1 MKDAYYFP
9 HDSNARNDQR
19 LIKVRMKYGMEGY
32 GIYFGIIEILR
43 EQEDYIISESDIE
56 SVAYDLRVEKDMIK
70 DLLYNHRLFEI
81 RRDAVRKEAF
91 FFSKSLKRRMEK
103 LDLIKEKRAE
113 AGRLGGKSSSK
124 SKASAKAKVKHLEA
138 RRVDKNT
145 VDKSKVNKNTVN
157 IEFEKFW
164 DLYNYK
170 VGSKSKV
177 LKKWES
183 LTDLDRG
190 MIMEHLP
197 HYIKSTP
204 DKQFRK
210 HPATYLN
217 NQGWEDEIVVKT
229 NGVIDFRL
237 DSTGN
242 FYMGYCDKCN
252 KSSFYKK
259 EDIYGDSRCCN
270 SKLLNKRKKDDKESN

>member
-19 LIKVRMKYGMEGY
+19 IMKVRMEYGFVGY
-32 GIYFGIIEILR
+32 GIYFGLIEILR
-43 EQEDYIISESDIE
+43 EQANYTLSFDDLESI
-56 SVAYDLRVEKDMIK
+56 AFDLRVELNVIEDIVSN
-70 DLLYNHRLFEI
+70 YNLFVIEGMSM
-81 RRDAVRKEAF
+81 F
-91 FFSKSLKRRMEK
+91 YSKSLKRRMEK

-113 AGRLGGKSSSK
+113 AGRIGGK

-138 RRVDKNT
+138 RRVDKSKE
-145 VDKSKVNKNTVN
+145 DKSKVNKNTVN

-217 NQGWEDEIVVKT
+217 NQGWFDEIVVKT

-242 FYMGYCDKCN
+242 AYMGYCDKCN

-259 EDIYGDSRCCN
+259 EDIYGDSKCCN
-270 SKLLNKRKKDDKESN
+270 AKLLNKRKKDDKKSN

>member
-1 MKDAYYFP
+1 ME
-9 HDSNARNDQR
+9 
-19 LIKVRMKYGMEGY
+19 YGFVGY
-32 GIYFGIIEILR
+32 GIYFGLIEILR
-43 EQEDYIISESDIE
+43 EQANYTLSFDDLESI
-56 SVAYDLRVEKDMIK
+56 AFDLRVELNVIEDIVNN
-70 DLLYNHRLFEI
+70 YYLFEI
-81 RRDAVRKEAF
+81 DDDIF
-91 FFSKSLKRRMEK
+91 YSPSLKRRMEC
-103 LDLIKEKRAE
+103 LDKKRENRAK
-113 AGRLGGKSSSK
+113 AGRKGGIATAKLHQNSTDAIPVKESK
-124 SKASAKAKVKHLEA
+124 VHLNKVHL
-138 RRVDKNT
+138 N
-145 VDKSKVNKNTVN
+145 KVNKNKTN
-157 IEFEKFW
+157 YEFEKFW

-183 LTDLDRG
+183 LAELDRG

-217 NQGWEDEIVVKT
+217 NQGWFDEIVVKT
-229 NGVIDFRL
+229 NGVIDFKL

-270 SKLLNKRKKDDKESN
+270 SKLLNKRKKDDKKTN

>member
-1 MKDAYYFP
+1 MKDAYYFS

-19 LIKVRMKYGMEGY
+19 LMKVRMQYGMEGY
-32 GIYFGIIEILR
+32 GIYFGLIEILR
-43 EQEDYIISESDIE
+43 EQHQYTLYIDDLNG
-56 SVAYDLRVEKDMIK
+56 VAFDLRVDIDMIQDIVLNYNLFQIEG
-70 DLLYNHRLFEI
+70 DLFYSN
-81 RRDAVRKEAF
+81 
-91 FFSKSLKRRMEK
+91 SSKRRMEK

-177 LKKWES
+177 LKK
-183 LTDLDRG
+183 
-190 MIMEHLP
+190 
-197 HYIKSTP
+197 
-204 DKQFRK
+204 
-210 HPATYLN
+210 
-217 NQGWEDEIVVKT
+217 
-229 NGVIDFRL
+229 
-237 DSTGN
+237 
-242 FYMGYCDKCN
+242 MGIAY
-252 KSSFYKK
+252 
-259 EDIYGDSRCCN
+259 
-270 SKLLNKRKKDDKESN
+270 

>member
-19 LIKVRMKYGMEGY
+19 LMKVRMQYGMEGY

-43 EQEDYIISESDIE
+43 EQENYILHHSDIE
-56 SVAYDLRVEKDMIK
+56 SIAFDLRVDVEKLNDIIH
-70 DLLYNHRLFEI
+70 NHWLFEA
-81 RRDAVRKEAF
+81 RFDANAEEGYF
-91 FFSKSLKRRMEK
+91 YSKSLKRRMEK

-113 AGRLGGKSSSK
+113 AGRIGGKSSSK

-138 RRVDKNT
+138 SKVKN
-145 VDKSKVNKNTVN
+145 SKVNKNTVN

-183 LTDLDRG
+183 LTDLDRNK
-190 MIMEHLP
+190 IMEHLP
-197 HYIKSTP
+197 EYIKSTP

-217 NQGWEDEIVVKT
+217 NQSWEDEIVVKT
-229 NGVIDFRL
+229 NGVVDFRL

-252 KSSFYKK
+252 ISSFYKK
-259 EDIYGDSRCCN
+259 EDIYGDSKCCN
-270 SKLLNKRKKDDKESN
+270 SKLLNKRKKDDKKTT

>member
-1 MKDAYYFP
+1 MKDAYYFS

-19 LIKVRMKYGMEGY
+19 LMKVRMQYGMEGY
-32 GIYFGIIEILR
+32 GVYFGIIEILR
-43 EQEDYIISESDIE
+43 EQAEYTLTFDDLESISF
-56 SVAYDLRVEKDMIK
+56 DLRVDLEKVEDIVSN
-70 DLLYNHRLFEI
+70 YNLFVIEGMSM
-81 RRDAVRKEAF
+81 F
-91 FFSKSLKRRMEK
+91 YSKSLKRRLECLDEK
-103 LDLIKEKRAE
+103 REKRAK
-113 AGRLGGKSSSK
+113 AGRKGGIASSLLKQKPSNTQ
-124 SKASAKAKVKHLEA
+124 AVKE
-138 RRVDKNT
+138 
-145 VDKSKVNKNTVN
+145 SKVNKSKVKESKTN
-157 IEFEKFW
+157 IGFEKFW

-170 VGSKSKV
+170 VGSKNKV

-183 LTDLDRG
+183 LNELDRG

-217 NQGWEDEIVVKT
+217 NQGWFDEIVVKT
-229 NGVIDFRL
+229 NGVIDFKL

-259 EDIYGDSRCCN
+259 EDIYGDSKCCN
-270 SKLLNKRKKDDKESN
+270 SKLLNKRKKNDKESN

>member
-19 LIKVRMKYGMEGY
+19 IMKVRMEYGFIGY
-32 GIYFGIIEILR
+32 GIYFGLIEILR
-43 EQEDYIISESDIE
+43 EQANYTLSFDDLESI
-56 SVAYDLRVEKDMIK
+56 AFDLRVELDVIE
-70 DLLYNHRLFEI
+70 DIVNNYYLFEI
-81 RRDAVRKEAF
+81 DDDYF
-91 FFSKSLKRRMEK
+91 YSKSLKRRMEK

-113 AGRLGGKSSSK
+113 AGRIGGKSSSK

-138 RRVDKNT
+138 SKVKHSKVN
-145 VDKSKVNKNTVN
+145 KSKVNKNTVN

-197 HYIKSTP
+197 HYVKSTP

-217 NQGWEDEIVVKT
+217 NQGWFDEIVVKT
-229 NGVIDFRL
+229 NGVIDFKL

-270 SKLLNKRKKDDKESN
+270 SKLLNKRKKDDKKTN

>member
-19 LIKVRMKYGMEGY
+19 IMKVRMEYGFVGY
-32 GIYFGIIEILR
+32 GIYFGLIEILR
-43 EQEDYIISESDIE
+43 EQANYTLSFDDLESI
-56 SVAYDLRVEKDMIK
+56 AFDLRVELDVIE
-70 DLLYNHRLFEI
+70 DIVNNYYLFEI
-81 RRDAVRKEAF
+81 EDDIF
-91 FFSKSLKRRMEK
+91 YSPSLKRRMEK

-113 AGRLGGKSSSK
+113 AGRIGGKSSSK

-138 RRVDKNT
+138 SKVKHSKVKN
-145 VDKSKVNKNTVN
+145 SKVNKNTVN

-164 DLYNYK
+164 NLYNYK

-183 LTDLDRG
+183 LNELDRG

-217 NQGWEDEIVVKT
+217 NQGWFDEIVVKT

-270 SKLLNKRKKDDKESN
+270 SKLLNKRKKDDKKTN

>member
-19 LIKVRMKYGMEGY
+19 LLGVRMKYGMEGY

-43 EQEDYIISESDIE
+43 EQSDYKLGSCQFESI
-56 SVAYDLRVEKDMIK
+56 AYDLRVDVKKVEDIVMGEFV
-70 DLLYNHRLFEI
+70 LFEW
-81 RRDAVRKEAF
+81 DSEYSEF
-91 FFSKSLKRRMEK
+91 WSKSLKRRMEK
-103 LDLIKEKRAE
+103 LDLIKQKRAE
-113 AGRLGGKSSSK
+113 AGRVGGK
-124 SKASAKAKVKHLEA
+124 SKASAKAKVKQTQASKVKES
-138 RRVDKNT
+138 R
-145 VDKSKVNKNTVN
+145 VDKSKVNKNILN

-170 VGSKSKV
+170 VGDKNKV

-190 MIMEHLP
+190 LVMEHLP
-197 HYIKSTP
+197 HYVKSTP

-217 NQGWEDEIVVKT
+217 NQAHLDEIVISQ
-229 NGVIDFRL
+229 NGAIDFNL
-237 DSTGN
+237 DGTGK
-242 FYMGYCDKCN
+242 FYKGYCDKCN
-252 KSSFYKK
+252 EYASYRK
-259 EDIYGDSRCCN
+259 EDLYGESNCCN
-270 SKLLNKRKKDDKESN
+270 ATILKERKKYDKESN

>member
-1 MKDAYYFP
+1 
-9 HDSNARNDQR
+9 
-19 LIKVRMKYGMEGY
+19 
-32 GIYFGIIEILR
+32 
-43 EQEDYIISESDIE
+43 
-56 SVAYDLRVEKDMIK
+56 
-70 DLLYNHRLFEI
+70 
-81 RRDAVRKEAF
+81 
-91 FFSKSLKRRMEK
+91 MEK
-103 LDLIKEKRAE
+103 LDEKREKRAK
-113 AGRLGGKSSSK
+113 AGRKGGIASSLLK
-124 SKASAKAKVKHLEA
+124 QKASNTQAVKE
-138 RRVDKNT
+138 
-145 VDKSKVNKNTVN
+145 SKVNKSKVKESKTN

-170 VGSKSKV
+170 VGSRKKV

-183 LTDLDRG
+183 LTELDRG

-217 NQGWEDEIVVKT
+217 NQGWFDEIVVKT

-270 SKLLNKRKKDDKESN
+270 SKLLNKRKKDDKKTN

>member
-1 MKDAYYFP
+1 MSKDAFYFS

-19 LIKVRMKYGMEGY
+19 RMKVRMEYGMEGY
-32 GIYFGIIEILR
+32 GVYFGIIEILR
-43 EQEDYIISESDIE
+43 EQAEYTLLFDDLESISF
-56 SVAYDLRVEKDMIK
+56 DLRVDLEKVEDIVSN
-70 DLLYNHRLFEI
+70 YNLFVVEGMSM
-81 RRDAVRKEAF
+81 F
-91 FFSKSLKRRMEK
+91 YSKSLKRRMEK

-124 SKASAKAKVKHLEA
+124 SKANAKAKVKHLEA
-138 RRVDKNT
+138 SKGDKSIE
-145 VDKSKVNKNTVN
+145 DKSKVNKNTVN

-164 DLYNYK
+164 NLYNYK

-217 NQGWEDEIVVKT
+217 NQGWFDEIVVKT

-270 SKLLNKRKKDDKESN
+270 SKIINKRKKDDKKSN

>member
-19 LIKVRMKYGMEGY
+19 LLRVRMKYGMEGY

-43 EQEDYIISESDIE
+43 EQSDYKLGSCQFESI
-56 SVAYDLRVEKDMIK
+56 AYDLRVDVKKVEDIVMGEFV
-70 DLLYNHRLFEI
+70 LFEW
-81 RRDAVRKEAF
+81 DSEYSEF
-91 FFSKSLKRRMEK
+91 WSTSLKRRMEK
-103 LDLIKEKRAE
+103 LDLIKQKRAE
-113 AGRLGGKSSSK
+113 AGRVGGK
-124 SKASAKAKVKHLEA
+124 SKASAKAKVKQTQASKVKES
-138 RRVDKNT
+138 R
-145 VDKSKVNKNTVN
+145 VDKSKVNKNILN

-164 DLYNYK
+164 NLYNYK

-190 MIMEHLP
+190 MVMEHLP

-217 NQGWEDEIVVKT
+217 NQGWFDEIVISQ
-229 NGVIDFRL
+229 NGSIDFDL
-237 DSTGN
+237 DGTGK
-242 FYMGYCDKCN
+242 FYKGYCEKCN
-252 KSSFYKK
+252 EYASYRK
-259 EDIYGDSRCCN
+259 EDLYGESRCCN
-270 SKLLNKRKKDDKESN
+270 SKILNERKKDDKKSN

>member
-19 LIKVRMKYGMEGY
+19 LMKVRMQYGMEGY
-32 GIYFGIIEILR
+32 GIYFGLIEILR
-43 EQEDYIISESDIE
+43 EQANYTLSFDDLESI
-56 SVAYDLRVEKDMIK
+56 AFDLRVELNVIEDIVSN
-70 DLLYNHRLFEI
+70 YNLFVIEGMSM
-81 RRDAVRKEAF
+81 F
-91 FFSKSLKRRMEK
+91 YSKSLKRRMEK

-113 AGRLGGKSSSK
+113 AGRIGGK

-138 RRVDKNT
+138 SKGDKSIE
-145 VDKSKVNKNTVN
+145 DKSKVNKNTVN

-183 LTDLDRG
+183 LNDLDRG

-217 NQGWEDEIVVKT
+217 NQGWLDEIVVKT

-252 KSSFYKK
+252 ISSFYKK
-259 EDIYGDSRCCN
+259 EDIYGDAKCCN
-270 SKLLNKRKKDDKESN
+270 AKIINKRKKDDKKSN

>member
-1 MKDAYYFP
+1 ME
-9 HDSNARNDQR
+9 
-19 LIKVRMKYGMEGY
+19 YGFIGY
-32 GIYFGIIEILR
+32 GIYFGLIEILR
-43 EQEDYIISESDIE
+43 EQANYTLSFDDLESI
-56 SVAYDLRVEKDMIK
+56 AFDLRVELDVIE
-70 DLLYNHRLFEI
+70 DIVNNYYLFEI
-81 RRDAVRKEAF
+81 DDDYF
-91 FFSKSLKRRMEK
+91 YSKSLKRRMEK

-113 AGRLGGKSSSK
+113 AGRIGGKSSSK

-138 RRVDKNT
+138 SKVKE
-145 VDKSKVNKNTVN
+145 SKVNKSKVKESKTNK
-157 IEFEKFW
+157 EFEKFW

-197 HYIKSTP
+197 HYVKSTP

-217 NQGWEDEIVVKT
+217 NQGWFDEIVVKT
-229 NGVIDFRL
+229 NGVIDFKL

-270 SKLLNKRKKDDKESN
+270 AKLLNKRKKDDKKTT

>member
-19 LIKVRMKYGMEGY
+19 LLRVRMKYGMEGY

-43 EQEDYIISESDIE
+43 EQSDYKLGSCQFESI
-56 SVAYDLRVEKDMIK
+56 AFDLRVDVKKVEDIVMGEFV
-70 DLLYNHRLFEI
+70 LFEW
-81 RRDAVRKEAF
+81 DSEYSEF
-91 FFSKSLKRRMEK
+91 WSTSLKRRMEK
-103 LDLIKEKRAE
+103 LDLIKQKRSE
-113 AGRLGGKSSSK
+113 AGRLGGKSSGK

-138 RRVDKNT
+138 SKVKESRLDKNT
-145 VDKSKVNKNTVN
+145 VKQSKTN

-164 DLYNYK
+164 NLYNYK

-183 LTDLDRG
+183 LNDLDRG

-217 NQGWEDEIVVKT
+217 NQGWFDEIVVKT
-229 NGVIDFRL
+229 NGVIDFKL

-270 SKLLNKRKKDDKESN
+270 SKLLNERKKDDKESN

>member
-19 LIKVRMKYGMEGY
+19 LLGVRMKYGMEGY

-43 EQEDYIISESDIE
+43 EQSDYKLGSCQFESI
-56 SVAYDLRVEKDMIK
+56 AYDLRVDVKKVEDIVMGEFV
-70 DLLYNHRLFEI
+70 LFEW
-81 RRDAVRKEAF
+81 DSEYSEF
-91 FFSKSLKRRMEK
+91 WSTSLKRRMEK
-103 LDLIKEKRAE
+103 LDLIKQKRAE
-113 AGRLGGKSSSK
+113 AGRVGGK
-124 SKASAKAKVKHLEA
+124 SKASAKAKVKQTQASKVKES
-138 RRVDKNT
+138 RVN
-145 VDKSKVNKNTVN
+145 KSKVNKNTVN

-170 VGSKSKV
+170 VGDKIKV

-183 LTDLDRG
+183 LTDLNRG
-190 MIMEHLP
+190 LVMEHLP

-217 NQGWEDEIVVKT
+217 EYASY
-229 NGVIDFRL
+229 R
-237 DSTGN
+237 
-242 FYMGYCDKCN
+242 
-252 KSSFYKK
+252 K
-259 EDIYGDSRCCN
+259 EDLYGESNCCN
-270 SKLLNKRKKDDKESN
+270 AKILKERKKYDKKSN

>member
-19 LIKVRMKYGMEGY
+19 LMKVRMEYGFLGY

-43 EQEDYIISESDIE
+43 EQADYTLLFDDLESI
-56 SVAYDLRVEKDMIK
+56 AFDLRVELNVIEDIVSN
-70 DLLYNHRLFEI
+70 YNLFVIEGMSM
-81 RRDAVRKEAF
+81 F
-91 FFSKSLKRRMEK
+91 YSKSLKRRMEK
-103 LDLIKEKRAE
+103 LDLIKEKRSE
-113 AGRLGGKSSSK
+113 AGRIGGK

-138 RRVDKNT
+138 SKVKESRLDKNT
-145 VDKSKVNKNTVN
+145 VKQSKTN

-190 MIMEHLP
+190 MVMEHLP
-197 HYIKSTP
+197 HYVKSTP

-217 NQGWEDEIVVKT
+217 NQGWFDEIVVKT

-270 SKLLNKRKKDDKESN
+270 SKLLNKRKKDDKKSN

>member
-1 MKDAYYFP
+1 
-9 HDSNARNDQR
+9 
-19 LIKVRMKYGMEGY
+19 
-32 GIYFGIIEILR
+32 
-43 EQEDYIISESDIE
+43 
-56 SVAYDLRVEKDMIK
+56 
-70 DLLYNHRLFEI
+70 
-81 RRDAVRKEAF
+81 
-91 FFSKSLKRRMEK
+91 MEK

-113 AGRLGGKSSSK
+113 AGRLGGKS
-124 SKASAKAKVKHLEA
+124 KANAKAKVKQTQA
-138 RRVDKNT
+138 SKVKQSKVNN
-145 VDKSKVNKNTVN
+145 SKVNKNTVN

-164 DLYNYK
+164 NLYNYK
-170 VGSKSKV
+170 VGSKNKV

-197 HYIKSTP
+197 HYVKSTP

-217 NQGWEDEIVVKT
+217 NQAWFDEIVVKT

-242 FYMGYCDKCN
+242 AYIAYCDKCN
-252 KSSFYKK
+252 KSDFYSKDELNYDSKCCQSKLNPEKLKK
-259 EDIYGDSRCCN
+259 EIRI
-270 SKLLNKRKKDDKESN
+270 

>member
-19 LIKVRMKYGMEGY
+19 LLRVRMKYGMEGY

-43 EQEDYIISESDIE
+43 EQANYTLSFDDLESI
-56 SVAYDLRVEKDMIK
+56 AFDLRVELNVIEDIVSN
-70 DLLYNHRLFEI
+70 YNLFVIEGMSM
-81 RRDAVRKEAF
+81 F
-91 FFSKSLKRRMEK
+91 YSKSLKRRMEK
-103 LDLIKEKRAE
+103 LDLIKEKRSE
-113 AGRLGGKSSSK
+113 AGRIGGK

-138 RRVDKNT
+138 SKVKHSKE
-145 VDKSKVNKNTVN
+145 DKSKVNKNTVN

-183 LTDLDRG
+183 LNDLDRG

-217 NQGWEDEIVVKT
+217 NQGWFDEIVVKT

-270 SKLLNKRKKDDKESN
+270 AKLLNKRKKDDKKTN

>member
-19 LIKVRMKYGMEGY
+19 LMKVRMQYGMEGY
-32 GIYFGIIEILR
+32 GIYFGLIEILR
-43 EQEDYIISESDIE
+43 EQAEYTLLFDDLESISF
-56 SVAYDLRVEKDMIK
+56 DLRVDLEKVEDIVSN
-70 DLLYNHRLFEI
+70 YNLFVIEGMSM
-81 RRDAVRKEAF
+81 F
-91 FFSKSLKRRMEK
+91 YSKSLKRRMEK
-103 LDLIKEKRAE
+103 LDLIKEKRSE
-113 AGRLGGKSSSK
+113 AGRIGGK
-124 SKASAKAKVKHLEA
+124 SKASVKAKGKHLEA
-138 RRVDKNT
+138 RRVDKSKE
-145 VDKSKVNKNTVN
+145 DKSKVNKNTVN

-183 LTDLDRG
+183 LNELDRG

-210 HPATYLN
+210 HPSTYLN
-217 NQGWEDEIVVKT
+217 NQGWFDEIVVKT
-229 NGVIDFRL
+229 NGVIDFKL

-270 SKLLNKRKKDDKESN
+270 SKLLNKRKKDDKKSN

>member
-1 MKDAYYFP
+1 
-9 HDSNARNDQR
+9 
-19 LIKVRMKYGMEGY
+19 
-32 GIYFGIIEILR
+32 
-43 EQEDYIISESDIE
+43 
-56 SVAYDLRVEKDMIK
+56 
-70 DLLYNHRLFEI
+70 
-81 RRDAVRKEAF
+81 
-91 FFSKSLKRRMEK
+91 MEK
-103 LDLIKEKRAE
+103 LDLIKEKRSE
-113 AGRLGGKSSSK
+113 AGRIGGK
-124 SKASAKAKVKHLEA
+124 SKASVKAKGKHLEA
-138 RRVDKNT
+138 RRVKHSKE
-145 VDKSKVNKNTVN
+145 DKSKVNKNTVN

-217 NQGWEDEIVVKT
+217 NQGWFDEIVVKT
-229 NGVIDFRL
+229 NGVIDFKL

-270 SKLLNKRKKDDKESN
+270 SKILKERKKDVNLQGS

>member
-19 LIKVRMKYGMEGY
+19 LLRVRMKYGMEGY

-43 EQEDYIISESDIE
+43 EQSDYKLGSCQFESI
-56 SVAYDLRVEKDMIK
+56 AYDLRVDKDMVK
-70 DLLYNHRLFEI
+70 DILYNHWLFEI
-81 RRDAVRKEAF
+81 GRDIDKEEAY

-103 LDLIKEKRAE
+103 LDLIKQKRAE
-113 AGRLGGKSSSK
+113 AGRIGSK
-124 SKASAKAKVKHLEA
+124 SKASAKAKVKQTQASKVKES
-138 RRVDKNT
+138 R
-145 VDKSKVNKNTVN
+145 VDKSKVNKNILN

-164 DLYNYK
+164 NLYNYK

-177 LKKWES
+177 LKKCES

-190 MIMEHLP
+190 MVMEHLP

-217 NQGWEDEIVVKT
+217 NQGWEDEIIVKT

-242 FYMGYCDKCN
+242 SYMGYCDKCN

-259 EDIYGDSRCCN
+259 EDIYGDSKCCN
-270 SKLLNKRKKDDKESN
+270 AKIINKRKKDDKKTN

>member
-19 LIKVRMKYGMEGY
+19 LMKVRMQYGMEGY

-43 EQEDYIISESDIE
+43 EQENYILHHSDIE
-56 SVAYDLRVEKDMIK
+56 SIAFDLRVDVEKLNDIIH
-70 DLLYNHRLFEI
+70 NHWLFEA
-81 RRDAVRKEAF
+81 RFDANAEEGYF
-91 FFSKSLKRRMEK
+91 YSKSLKRRMEK

-113 AGRLGGKSSSK
+113 AGRIGGKSSSK

-138 RRVDKNT
+138 SKVKN
-145 VDKSKVNKNTVN
+145 SKVNKNTVN

-217 NQGWEDEIVVKT
+217 NQGWFDEIVVKT

-242 FYMGYCDKCN
+242 CYMGYCDKCN

-259 EDIYGDSRCCN
+259 EDIYGDSKCCN
-270 SKLLNKRKKDDKESN
+270 AKILNKRKKDDKKSN

>member
-9 HDSNARNDQR
+9 HDSNARTDQR
-19 LIKVRMKYGMEGY
+19 IMKVRMEYGFVGY
-32 GIYFGIIEILR
+32 GIYFGLIEILR
-43 EQEDYIISESDIE
+43 EQANYTLSFDDLESI
-56 SVAYDLRVEKDMIK
+56 AFDLRVELDVIE
-70 DLLYNHRLFEI
+70 DIVNNYYLFEI
-81 RRDAVRKEAF
+81 EDDIF
-91 FFSKSLKRRMEK
+91 YSPSLKRRMEK

-113 AGRLGGKSSSK
+113 AGRIGGKSSSK

-138 RRVDKNT
+138 SKGDKSI

-217 NQGWEDEIVVKT
+217 NQGWFDEIVVKT

-270 SKLLNKRKKDDKESN
+270 AKIINKRKKDDKKSN

>member
-19 LIKVRMKYGMEGY
+19 LMKVRMQYGMEGY
-32 GIYFGIIEILR
+32 GIYFGLIEILR
-43 EQEDYIISESDIE
+43 EQHEYTLYIDDLSG
-56 SVAYDLRVEKDMIK
+56 VAFDLRVDIDRVQDVVLNYNLFQTEG
-70 DLLYNHRLFEI
+70 DLFY
-81 RRDAVRKEAF
+81 
-91 FFSKSLKRRMEK
+91 SKSLKRRMEK

-113 AGRLGGKSSSK
+113 AGRLGGKSIGK
-124 SKASAKAKVKHLEA
+124 SKASAKAKGKHLEA
-138 RRVDKNT
+138 SKVKHSKVN
-145 VDKSKVNKNTVN
+145 KSKVNKNTVN

-164 DLYNYK
+164 NLYNYK

-177 LKKWES
+177 IKKWES
-183 LTDLDRG
+183 LNELDRL

-197 HYIKSTP
+197 EYIKSTP
-204 DKQFRK
+204 DKQYRK

-217 NQGWEDEIVVKT
+217 NQGWFDEIVVKT

-259 EDIYGDSRCCN
+259 EDIYGDSKCCN
-270 SKLLNKRKKDDKESN
+270 AKIINKRKKDDKKTN

>member
-19 LIKVRMKYGMEGY
+19 IMKVRMEYGFLGY
-32 GIYFGIIEILR
+32 GIYFGLIEILR
-43 EQEDYIISESDIE
+43 EQANYTLSFDDLESI
-56 SVAYDLRVEKDMIK
+56 AFDLRVELNVIEDIVSN
-70 DLLYNHRLFEI
+70 YNLFVIEGMSM
-81 RRDAVRKEAF
+81 F
-91 FFSKSLKRRMEK
+91 YSKSLKRRMEK

-138 RRVDKNT
+138 SKVKHSKE
-145 VDKSKVNKNTVN
+145 DKSKVNKNTVN

-183 LTDLDRG
+183 LNDLDRG

-217 NQGWEDEIVVKT
+217 NQGWFDEIVVKT

-270 SKLLNKRKKDDKESN
+270 AKIINKRKKDDKKSN

>member
-1 MKDAYYFP
+1 MKDAYYFS

-19 LIKVRMKYGMEGY
+19 LMKVRMKYGMEGY

-43 EQEDYIISESDIE
+43 EQSDYKLGSCQFESI
-56 SVAYDLRVEKDMIK
+56 AFDLRVDVKKVEDIVMGEFV
-70 DLLYNHRLFEI
+70 LFEW
-81 RRDAVRKEAF
+81 DSEYSEF
-91 FFSKSLKRRMEK
+91 WSKSLKRRMEK

-113 AGRLGGKSSSK
+113 AGRVGGK

-138 RRVDKNT
+138 SKVKESRLDKNT
-145 VDKSKVNKNTVN
+145 VKQSKIN

-183 LTDLDRG
+183 LNELDRG

-217 NQGWEDEIVVKT
+217 NQGWFDEIVVKT

-237 DSTGN
+237 DSTGS

-252 KSSFYKK
+252 ISSFYKK
-259 EDIYGDSRCCN
+259 EDIYGDSKCCN
-270 SKLLNKRKKDDKESN
+270 AKILNKRKKDDKKSN

>member
-19 LIKVRMKYGMEGY
+19 IMKVRMEYGFVGY
-32 GIYFGIIEILR
+32 GIYFGLIEILR
-43 EQEDYIISESDIE
+43 EQANYTLSFDDLESI
-56 SVAYDLRVEKDMIK
+56 AFDLRVELDVIE
-70 DLLYNHRLFEI
+70 DIVNNYYLFEI
-81 RRDAVRKEAF
+81 EDDIF
-91 FFSKSLKRRMEK
+91 YSPSLKRRMEK

-113 AGRLGGKSSSK
+113 AGRIGGKSSSK

-138 RRVDKNT
+138 SKVKHSKVKN
-145 VDKSKVNKNTVN
+145 SKVNKNTVN

-164 DLYNYK
+164 NLYNYK

-210 HPATYLN
+210 HPASYLN
-217 NQGWEDEIVVKT
+217 NQGWFDEIVVKT

-270 SKLLNKRKKDDKESN
+270 SKIINKRKKDDKKTD